1 MGKKETTS
9 VAFLIVAILVIAI
22 GLVLFYP
29 LLDNVQPLGGTEPL
43 QPTQT
48 GQPTQPTTIEPNQPD
63 QTVPTSPEIQ
73 PTSPIVQDSIIEEII
88 DEEPILKPASDEV
101 VIRILR
107 TNFDPEELNVDV
119 GTTVTWINEGTQAH
133 QLHHIAVNRKFTS
146 DRILPGD
153 TFSYTFDEPGTYRYG
168 DTIRTYLDGYITVG
182 DGNEIT
188 GNVIGGFAKT
198 NILPLFILA
207 TIIFILSLC
216 YVVTKH

>member
-29 LLDNVQPLGGTEPL
+29 LLDNIQPLGGTEPL
-43 QPTQT
+43 QPTQ
-48 GQPTQPTTIEPNQPD
+48 PTTIEQNQPD

-73 PTSPIVQDSIIEEII
+73 PTSPIGQEPIVQDPIIEETI
-88 DEEPILKPASDEV
+88 DEEPITNTDEV
-101 VIRILR
+101 IIRILR
-107 TNFDPEELNVDV
+107 TNFDPEELNIDV
-119 GTTVTWINEGTQAH
+119 GTTVTWLNEGNQAH
-133 QLHHIAVNRKFTS
+133 QIHHIAVNRKFTS

-198 NILPLFILA
+198 NVLPLFILA
-207 TIIFILSLC
+207 TVIFILSLC
-216 YVVTKH
+216 YIVTKH